1 MAGDTSRILPGVS
14 QVRPVRSLD
23 LTQGPVGWSLSWTNQ
38 RKTTRHGVRF
48 TSRCMRGS
56 ESRG

>member
-23 LTQGPVGWSLSWTNQ
+23 LTQGPVGWSLAWTNQ
-38 RKTTRHGVRF
+38 RKSQARSQVD
-48 TSRCMRGS
+48 
-56 ESRG
+56 